1 MLIAC
6 YTFKFNSSVFRFNKY
21 WHLVLERALSFHFS
35 SLSPQFNLAF
45 PSLSSALSLTPRWYN
60 KIILSLFFALLYYL
74 TYNIFLFLS
83 KYVFVLYCRYY
94 SISSSWLL
102 IFFPSYLDFPCSFL
116 RFFFSLSL
124 SLSFFCNLFFHIF
137 FNCSS
142 VLYSSYSYSIL
153 LYTIT
158 LKFIESVIPYL
169 FFSSL

>member
-21 WHLVLERALSFHFS
+21 WHLVLERALSFHFP

-124 SLSFFCNLFFHIF
+124 ALLFLQFIFPYFLQLFFCTFFFLFLFYFTLYYHVEIYRVCHSLFIF
-137 FNCSS
+137 CS
-142 VLYSSYSYSIL
+142 L
-153 LYTIT
+153 
-158 LKFIESVIPYL
+158 
-169 FFSSL
+169 